1 MNPRNFKEIVQKY
14 LVFTGYFS
22 CLLILTVLCV
32 YFFFKSTNAYAG
44 AISQKKKE
52 MEKQQASVLYFS
64 SRIDSLNTFM
74 RMMNTDLVENEA
86 ALERSILKL
95 SKGALNEL
103 EQISES
109 EKHDFILTQK
119 IFTDTEKLLEI
130 KRQLQKAKAEEDNF
144 KQKLMECNA
153 ANRKLRNR

>member
-14 LVFTGYFS
+14 LVFIGYFS
-22 CLLILTVLCV
+22 CLLTMTVLCV
-32 YFFFKSTNAYAG
+32 YCFFKSTNAYAG
-44 AISQKKKE
+44 TISQKKKE

-74 RMMNTDLVENEA
+74 RMMNTDLVDNEV
-86 ALERSILKL
+86 ALERSMLKL
-95 SKGALNEL
+95 SKGSLNEL

-109 EKHDFILTQK
+109 EKHNFLLTQE
-119 IFTDTEKLLEI
+119 IFADTEKLLEI
-130 KRQLQKAKAEEDNF
+130 KRHLRKVRAEEDNF
-144 KQKLMECNA
+144 KQKLLECNA

>member
-1 MNPRNFKEIVQKY
+1 MNPRNIKEIVQKY
-14 LVFTGYFS
+14 LVFIGYFT
-22 CLLILTVLCV
+22 CLLAFTVLCV
-32 YFFFKSTNAYAG
+32 YFFFKSTDAYAG
-44 AISQKKKE
+44 AIGQQKKE
-52 MEKQQASVLYFS
+52 MENQQARVVYFS

-95 SKGALNEL
+95 SKGTLDEL
-103 EQISES
+103 EQISEP
-109 EKHDFILTQK
+109 EKHDFILAKK
-119 IFTDTEKLLEI
+119 ILSDTEKLLEI
-130 KRQLQKAKAEEDNF
+130 KRQLQKAKNEEDNF